1 MAAEIRVDKIKSRSG
16 INTIDFSLSND
27 GFVFNE
33 NVGIGTSSV
42 LGAANAAN
50 TRVLNVGV
58 VTANNVYA
66 AFTGDITGDA
76 TGLSGSPTI
85 TVTAVNVG
93 TAATLSANGNV
104 AFAGLATANGGVQ
117 VGTSATIFAN
127 GNAAFAG
134 LATANGGVQVG
145 TSATI
150 FANGNAA
157 FAGVATAN
165 GGFNIGIQS
174 AGIVVAQ
181 NVGISTLN
189 FVGSGNSITYHSS
202 SNTLGIEISGGGG
215 VSETSTDVS
224 STSATGVGSFAI
236 ADYRSAA
243 IIAQVDQSGTYQVG
257 RYLMIHDGTTV
268 TVVEEASVSTG
279 DSQIASYSG
288 TIVGT
293 NAEFQVTMGS
303 SGIATVTTKLD
314 TVTAYS

>member
-134 LATANGGVQVG
+134 
-145 TSATI
+145 
-150 FANGNAA
+150 
-157 FAGVATAN
+157 VATAN

-181 NVGISTLN
+181 NVGISTIN
-189 FVGSGNSITYHSS
+189 FVGSGNSITYHSA
-202 SNTLGIEISGGGG
+202 SNTLGIEISGGSGG

-268 TVVEEASVSTG
+268 TVVEESSVSTG

>member
-66 AFTGDITGDA
+66 AFTGDITGDVTGNA

-104 AFAGLATANGGVQ
+104 
-117 VGTSATIFAN
+117 
-127 GNAAFAG
+127 AFAG

-243 IIAQVDQSGTYQVG
+243 IIVQVDQSGTYQVG

>member
-58 VTANNVYA
+58 VTANSVFA
-66 AFTGDITGDA
+66 SFTGDITGDA

-104 AFAGLATANGGVQ
+104 
-117 VGTSATIFAN
+117 
-127 GNAAFAG
+127 AFAG

-189 FVGSGNSITYHSS
+189 FVGSGNSITYHSA
-202 SNTLGIEISGGGG
+202 SNTLGIEISGGSGG

-236 ADYRSAA
+236 ADFRSAA

>member
-33 NVGIGTSSV
+33 SVGIGTSSV

-134 LATANGGVQVG
+134 
-145 TSATI
+145 
-150 FANGNAA
+150 
-157 FAGVATAN
+157 VATAN

-189 FVGSGNSITYHSS
+189 FVGSGNSITYHSA
-202 SNTLGIEISGGGG
+202 SNTLGIEISGGSGG

>member
-66 AFTGDITGDA
+66 AFTGDITGDVTGNA

-104 AFAGLATANGGVQ
+104 
-117 VGTSATIFAN
+117 
-127 GNAAFAG
+127 AFAG

-189 FVGSGNSITYHSS
+189 FVGSGNSITYHSA
-202 SNTLGIEISGGGG
+202 SNTLGIEISGGSGG

>member
-16 INTIDFSLSND
+16 INTIDLSLSND
-27 GFVFNE
+27 GFVFND

-66 AFTGDITGDA
+66 AFTGDITGDVTGDA

-104 AFAGLATANGGVQ
+104 
-117 VGTSATIFAN
+117 
-127 GNAAFAG
+127 AFAG

-189 FVGSGNSITYHSS
+189 FVGSGNSITYHSA
-202 SNTLGIEISGGGG
+202 SNTLGIEISGGSGG

-268 TVVEEASVSTG
+268 TVVEESSVSTG

>member
-134 LATANGGVQVG
+134 
-145 TSATI
+145 
-150 FANGNAA
+150 
-157 FAGVATAN
+157 VATAN

-236 ADYRSAA
+236 ADHRSAA

>member
-16 INTIDFSLSND
+16 INTIDLSLSND
-27 GFVFNE
+27 GFVFND

-66 AFTGDITGDA
+66 AFTGDITGDVTGDVTGDA

-104 AFAGLATANGGVQ
+104 
-117 VGTSATIFAN
+117 
-127 GNAAFAG
+127 AFAG

-202 SNTLGIEISGGGG
+202 SNTLGIEISGGSGG

>member
-58 VTANNVYA
+58 VTANSVFA
-66 AFTGDITGDA
+66 SFTGDITGDA

-104 AFAGLATANGGVQ
+104 
-117 VGTSATIFAN
+117 
-127 GNAAFAG
+127 AFAG

-202 SNTLGIEISGGGG
+202 SNTLGIEISGGSGG

>member
-1 MAAEIRVDKIKSRSG
+1 MDSAEIRVDKIKSRSG
-16 INTIDFSLSND
+16 INTIDLSLSND
-27 GFVFNE
+27 GFVFND

-66 AFTGDITGDA
+66 AFTGDITGDV
-76 TGLSGSPTI
+76 TGTASLASNLTGNPTI

-104 AFAGLATANGGVQ
+104 
-117 VGTSATIFAN
+117 
-127 GNAAFAG
+127 AFAG

-202 SNTLGIEISGGGG
+202 SNTLGIEISGGSGG

-236 ADYRSAA
+236 ADYRSVPA

-268 TVVEEASVSTG
+268 TVVEESSVSTG

>member
-58 VTANNVYA
+58 VTANSVFA
-66 AFTGDITGDA
+66 SFTGNITGDA

-104 AFAGLATANGGVQ
+104 
-117 VGTSATIFAN
+117 
-127 GNAAFAG
+127 AFAG

-202 SNTLGIEISGGGG
+202 SNTLGIEISGGSGG

>member
-66 AFTGDITGDA
+66 AFTGDVTGDA

-134 LATANGGVQVG
+134 
-145 TSATI
+145 
-150 FANGNAA
+150 
-157 FAGVATAN
+157 VATAN

-181 NVGISTLN
+181 NVGISTIN
-189 FVGSGNSITYHSS
+189 FVGSGNSITYHSA
-202 SNTLGIEISGGGG
+202 SNTLGIEISGGSGG

>member
-16 INTIDFSLSND
+16 INTIDLSLSND
-27 GFVFNE
+27 GFVFND

-58 VTANNVYA
+58 VTANSVFA
-66 AFTGDITGDA
+66 SFTGNITGDA

-104 AFAGLATANGGVQ
+104 
-117 VGTSATIFAN
+117 
-127 GNAAFAG
+127 AFAG

-202 SNTLGIEISGGGG
+202 SNTLGIEISGGSGG

>member
-58 VTANNVYA
+58 VTANSVFA
-66 AFTGDITGDA
+66 SFTGDITGDVTGNA

-104 AFAGLATANGGVQ
+104 AISGITTANDGLI
-117 VGTSATIFAN
+117 VG
-127 GNAAFAG
+127 AA
-134 LATANGGVQVG
+134 
-145 TSATI
+145 ATI

-181 NVGISTLN
+181 NVGISTIN
-189 FVGSGNSITYHSS
+189 FVGSGNSITYHSA
-202 SNTLGIEISGGGG
+202 SNTLGIEISGGSGG